1 MEEILMKLKKV
12 LKEND
17 ATCVIGNEEEIYISN
32 QKGIK
37 PLLQFV
43 SEGKIGYYA
52 ADKVVGKAAA
62 YLHILLKTKGIYA
75 EIISEKAIEI
85 FNQNGITFY
94 YQEKVE
100 NIMNKYKTDICPME
114 KAVSEVNS
122 AKEAYDK
129 LIKVIE
135 SLKNNS
141 TH

>member
-1 MEEILMKLKKV
+1 MEEILMKLKKA

-37 PLLQFV
+37 PLLQFI
-43 SEGKIGYYA
+43 SEGKLGYFA

-62 YLHILLKTKGIYA
+62 YLHVLLKTKELYA
-75 EIISEKAIEI
+75 EIISEKAMEI
-85 FNQNGITFY
+85 LTQYGISFH
-94 YQEKVE
+94 YQEKVQ

-114 KAVSEVNS
+114 KAVAEVNS
-122 AKEAYDK
+122 ADEAYDK

>member
-12 LKEND
+12 LKENE

-37 PLLQFV
+37 PLLQFI
-43 SEGKIGYYA
+43 SEGKFGYFA

-62 YLHILLKTKGIYA
+62 YLHVLLKTKGLYA
-75 EIISEKAIEI
+75 EIISEKAMEI
-85 FNQNGITFY
+85 LTQYGISY
-94 YQEKVE
+94 HYQEKVQ

-114 KAVSEVNS
+114 KAVAEVNS
-122 AKEAYDK
+122 AEEAYDI

>member
-12 LKEND
+12 LKENE

-37 PLLQFV
+37 PLLQFI
-43 SEGKIGYYA
+43 SEGKFGYFA

-62 YLHILLKTKGIYA
+62 YLHVLLKTKELYA
-75 EIISEKAIEI
+75 EIISEKAMEI
-85 FNQNGITFY
+85 LTQYGISY
-94 YQEKVE
+94 HYQEKVQ

-114 KAVSEVNS
+114 KAVAEVNS
-122 AKEAYDK
+122 AEEAYDI